1 MPNYIPKEV
10 SLMNTPLQLLIP
22 IKEVKSGVKTKTAFI
37 EGRVFFANFKT
48 YGGTER
54 LSNDK
59 YVIEDT
65 AKVVCWYDTDI
76 KADCRIKNLNDGVE
90 YEIINRPED
99 INQQH
104 QFLSFKV
111 RAVLGGA

>member
-10 SLMNTPLQLLIP
+10 SLMNTPLQLLVP
-22 IKEVKSGVKTKTAFI
+22 TKTVVNGVKKKDFV
-37 EGRVFFANFKT
+37 EGRVFFASFKT

-59 YVIEDT
+59 YIVEDT
-65 AKVVCWYDTDI
+65 AKVLCWYDTDI

>member
-10 SLMNTPLQLLIP
+10 SLMNTPLQLLVP
-22 IKEVKSGVKTKTAFI
+22 TKTVVNGVKKKDFT
-37 EGRVFFANFKT
+37 EGRVFFASFKT

-59 YVIEDT
+59 YIIEDT

-99 INQQH
+99 LNQQH